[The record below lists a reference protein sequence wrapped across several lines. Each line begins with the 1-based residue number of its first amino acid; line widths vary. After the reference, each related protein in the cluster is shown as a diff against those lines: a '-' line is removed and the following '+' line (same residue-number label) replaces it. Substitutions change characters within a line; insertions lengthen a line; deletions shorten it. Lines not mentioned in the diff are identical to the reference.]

1 MSVRLVTCWLKNSTL
16 TLMQSR
22 IAGARLHATYTH
34 LNSPPLFTSSS
45 PRSSKTST
53 PSNPITTS
61 MASRDTSNQT
71 AVTTAALTNPDGT
84 LKRPPSAFRNT
95 IEKGGTHEPEKG
107 RYHLYVS
114 YACPWATRAL
124 ITRRLKGLED
134 IIGVTVVSPRMDSD
148 GWPFGSTDPFPGAEP
163 DPFHDSK
170 HVRDLYLRS
179 NPEYSSRFT
188 VPVLW
193 DKKTEKVVN
202 NESADIVRILN
213 TAFNDHISPE
223 KAKIDIYPEHL
234 RAEIDALHEWI
245 YPNINNGVYRAG
257 MAGNQQAYEAAVKD
271 VFSALDK
278 LEKTL
283 EGKDY
288 IVGNQLTEV
297 DIRTWVTAV
306 RFDVV
311 YHGHFKCN
319 IRNIRHGYPAI
330 NAWMKKL
337 YWTNPA
343 FKESTDFD
351 HIKTHYYYSHPH
363 INPTRIVPSG
373 PHPHIQ
379 TL

>member
-1 MSVRLVTCWLKNSTL
+1 MGT
-16 TLMQSR
+16 R
-22 IAGARLHATYTH
+22 IAGSRLQATYRH
-34 LNSPPLFTSSS
+34 LNNRPLFTSSI
-45 PRSSKTST
+45 PHTSARKNS
-53 PSNPITTS
+53 SNPIAISMTT
-61 MASRDTSNQT
+61 RDTSNQT

-84 LKRPPSAFRNT
+84 LKRPPSTFRST
-95 IEKGGTHEPEKG
+95 IEKGGTYEPEKD

-124 ITRRLKGLED
+124 ITRKLKGLED
-134 IIGVTVVSPRMDSD
+134 ILGVTVVSPRMDNS
-148 GWPFGSTDPFPGAEP
+148 GWPFGSTDPFPGAEH
-163 DPFHDSK
+163 DPFYDSK

-179 NPEYSSRFT
+179 DPEYSSRFT

-193 DKKTEKVVN
+193 DKKTEKIVN
-202 NESADIVRILN
+202 NESSEIVRILN
-213 TAFNDHISPE
+213 TAFNGLISPE
-223 KAKIDIYPEHL
+223 KAKIDVYPEHL
-234 RAEIDALHEWI
+234 RAEIDTLHEWI

-257 MAGNQQAYEAAVKD
+257 MAANQQAYEAAVKD
-271 VFSALDK
+271 VFTALDK
-278 LEKTL
+278 LEKIL
-283 EGKDY
+283 QGKEY
-288 IVGNQLTEV
+288 IVGDQLTEV

-306 RFDVV
+306 RFDTV

-319 IRNIRHGYPAI
+319 IRTIRNGYPAI

-373 PHPHIQ
+373 PEPHIQ
-379 TL
+379 PL